1 MLHSRDFLTAMG
13 AYRYV
18 AVDLHG
24 KERKGVLEGDTP
36 RQVRQHLRER
46 SLLPVRVTEVEAR
59 SLTKRRRVALMRRVT
74 ALDLALLT
82 RQLATLVH
90 AGLPVEEALLAVSE
104 QSEKPRIKG
113 ILLGV
118 RAKVLEGH
126 TLASG
131 LDGFPTA
138 FPHVYRATVAA
149 GEQAGRLASV
159 LDRLADYTE
168 SRHSLRQKV
177 SHALIYPTVLTGLAL
192 AIVVLMLVY
201 VVPKVVGVFE
211 TTDQTLP
218 VLTRILIGLSTFLQ
232 QWWWLLLGGIAVA
245 AVAVRRLLSRED
257 TRRRYHRWLLALPV
271 LGRVSRGINTAR
283 FTRTLSILT
292 SSGVPVLEALRIGGS
307 VVTNLP
313 MRDAVEEAT
322 VRVREGGAIGRA
334 LAQSR
339 LFPPMSIHL
348 ISSGESS
355 GELDAMLERAASHQE
370 NEMDS
375 LLGTMLSILEPALII
390 CMGLI
395 VLAIVLAILLPIF
408 QMNQLIT

>member
-1 MLHSRDFLTAMG
+1 MG

-18 AVDLHG
+18 AVDDHG

-36 RQVRQHLRER
+36 RQVRQQLRER
-46 SLLPVRVTEVEAR
+46 SLLPVQVTEVETR
-59 SLTKRRRVALMRRVT
+59 SRARRRRFALVRRVS

-82 RQLATLVH
+82 RQLATLVR
-90 AGLPVEEALLAVSE
+90 AGLPLEEALLAVSE
-104 QSEKPRIKG
+104 QSERPRIKG

-131 LDGFPTA
+131 LDGFPSA

-149 GEQAGRLASV
+149 GEQAGRLDSV
-159 LDRLADYTE
+159 LERLADYTE

-177 SHALIYPTVLTGLAL
+177 SHALIYPVVLTGLAL
-192 AIVVLMLVY
+192 SIVVLMLVY

-211 TTDQTLP
+211 TTGQSLP
-218 VLTRILIGLSTFLQ
+218 FLTQMLIGLSAVLQNWWFLV
-232 QWWWLLLGGIAVA
+232 LAGIAGA
-245 AVAVRRLLSRED
+245 ILAINRMLSREEV
-257 TRRRYHRWLLALPV
+257 RRRYHRRLLTLPV

-334 LAQSR
+334 LAQSK

-348 ISSGESS
+348 ISSGEAS
-355 GELDAMLERAASHQE
+355 GELDAMLERAAGHQE
-370 NEMDS
+370 SEMDG
-375 LLGTMLSILEPALII
+375 LLGTMLSVLEPALII
-390 CMGLI
+390 FMGLI

>member
-1 MLHSRDFLTAMG
+1 MG

-18 AVDLHG
+18 AVDDHG

-36 RQVRQHLRER
+36 RQVRQQLRER
-46 SLLPVRVTEVEAR
+46 SLLPVQVTEVETR
-59 SLTKRRRVALMRRVT
+59 SRARRRRFALVRRVS

-82 RQLATLVH
+82 RQLATLVR
-90 AGLPVEEALLAVSE
+90 AGLPLEEALLAVSE
-104 QSEKPRIKG
+104 QSERPRIKG

-131 LDGFPTA
+131 LDGFPSA

-149 GEQAGRLASV
+149 GEQAGRLDSV
-159 LDRLADYTE
+159 LERLADYTE

-177 SHALIYPTVLTGLAL
+177 SHALIYPVVLTGLAL
-192 AIVVLMLVY
+192 SIVVLMLVY

-211 TTDQTLP
+211 TTGQSLP
-218 VLTRILIGLSTFLQ
+218 FLTQMLIGLSAFLQ
-232 QWWWLLLGGIAVA
+232 NWWFLVLAGIAGA
-245 AVAVRRLLSRED
+245 ILAINRMLSREEV
-257 TRRRYHRWLLALPV
+257 RRRYHRRLLTLPV

-334 LAQSR
+334 LAQSK

-348 ISSGESS
+348 ISSGEAS
-355 GELDAMLERAASHQE
+355 GELDAMLERAAGHQE
-370 NEMDS
+370 SEMDG
-375 LLGTMLSILEPALII
+375 LLGTMLSVLEPALII
-390 CMGLI
+390 FMGLI

>member
-1 MLHSRDFLTAMG
+1 MG

-18 AVDLHG
+18 AVDHHG
-24 KERKGVLEGDTP
+24 KEQKGILEGDTP
-36 RQVRQHLRER
+36 RQIRQLLRER
-46 SLLPVRVTEVEAR
+46 ALLPVRVTEVESRAGTR
-59 SLTKRRRVALMRRVT
+59 SRRLSLTRGIS

-82 RQLATLVH
+82 RQLATLVR
-90 AGLPVEEALLAVSE
+90 AGLPLEEALQAVSE
-104 QSEKPRIKG
+104 QSERPKIKA

-118 RAKVLEGH
+118 RASVLEGH

-131 LDGFPTA
+131 LDGFSGV

-149 GEQAGRLASV
+149 GEQAGRLDTV
-159 LDRLADYTE
+159 LERLADYTE
-168 SRHSLRQKV
+168 SRHSLRQKI
-177 SHALIYPTVLTGLAL
+177 SHALIYPVVLTGLAL
-192 AIVVLMLVY
+192 TIVGLMLVY

-211 TTDQTLP
+211 TTGQTLP
-218 VLTRILIGLSTFLQ
+218 LLTRVLIGLSNFLQ
-232 QWWWLLLGGIAVA
+232 NWWFLVLAAIAGAAIGIG
-245 AVAVRRLLSRED
+245 RLLSREGP
-257 TRRRYHRWLLALPV
+257 RRRFHRWVLTLPV
-271 LGRVSRGINTAR
+271 FGRVSRGFNTAR

-292 SSGVPVLEALRIGGS
+292 SSGVPVLEALRIAGS

-322 VRVREGGAIGRA
+322 VQVREGGAIGRA
-334 LAQSR
+334 LARSK

-348 ISSGESS
+348 IASGEAS
-355 GELDAMLERAASHQE
+355 GELDSMLERTASHQE

-375 LLGTMLSILEPALII
+375 LLGTLLSILEPALII
-390 CMGLI
+390 IMGLL

>member
-1 MLHSRDFLTAMG
+1 MG
-13 AYRYV
+13 AYRYI
-18 AVDLHG
+18 AVDQRG
-24 KERKGVLEGDTP
+24 REQKGVLEGDTP
-36 RQVRQHLRER
+36 RQIRQFLRER
-46 SLLPVRVTEVEAR
+46 SLLPVRVTEVESR
-59 SLTKRRRVALMRRVT
+59 SPAQIRRLSLLRRVS

-82 RQLATLVH
+82 RQLATLVR
-90 AGLPVEEALLAVSE
+90 AGLPLEEALLAVSE
-104 QSEKPRIKG
+104 QSERPRIKG

-131 LDGFPTA
+131 LEGFPNA

-149 GEQAGRLASV
+149 GEQAGMLDSV
-159 LDRLADYTE
+159 LERLADYTE
-168 SRHSLRQKV
+168 SRHALRQKV

-211 TTDQTLP
+211 TTGQTLP
-218 VLTRILIGLSTFLQ
+218 FLTRVLIGLSTFLQ
-232 QWWWLLLGGIAVA
+232 NWWWLVLGVIVIG
-245 AVAVRRLLSRED
+245 AVAVNRLLSRENI
-257 TRRRYHRWLLALPV
+257 RRGYHRRLLSLPV
-271 LGRVSRGINTAR
+271 FGRVSRGINTAR

-307 VVTNLP
+307 VVTSLP

-334 LAQSR
+334 LSLSK

-348 ISSGESS
+348 ISSGEAS

-390 CMGLI
+390 LMGLI

>member
-1 MLHSRDFLTAMG
+1 MG

-18 AVDLHG
+18 AVDRHG
-24 KERKGVLEGDTP
+24 KEQKGVLEGDTP
-36 RQVRQHLRER
+36 RQIRQHLRER
-46 SLLPVRVTEVEAR
+46 SLLPVRVMEVETR
-59 SLTKRRRVALMRRVT
+59 SPMQRRRFALVRRVS

-82 RQLATLVH
+82 RQLATLVR
-90 AGLPVEEALLAVSE
+90 AGLPLEEALLAVSE
-104 QSEKPRIKG
+104 HSERPRIKG

-118 RAKVLEGH
+118 RTKVLEGH

-131 LDGFPTA
+131 LEGFPNA
-138 FPHVYRATVAA
+138 FPHVYHATVAA
-149 GEQAGRLASV
+149 GEQAGKLDSV
-159 LDRLADYTE
+159 LERLADYTE

-211 TTDQTLP
+211 NTGQALP
-218 VLTRILIGLSTFLQ
+218 ILTRILIGVSTFLQ
-232 QWWWLLLGGIAVA
+232 DWWWLVLAGIAVA
-245 AVAVRRLLSRED
+245 AVAINRLLSRED
-257 TRRRYHRWLLALPV
+257 NRRRYHRWLLTLPV
-271 LGRVSRGINTAR
+271 FGRVTRGINTAR

-334 LAQSR
+334 LAQSK

-348 ISSGESS
+348 ISSGEAS
-355 GELDAMLERAASHQE
+355 GELDAMLERAAGHQE

-390 CMGLI
+390 FMGLI